1 MNYWVFKD
9 NNVEEGYPRPISE
22 FGLPVE
28 GVDAA
33 FVWLHNDKTYFFRDT
48 RYWRYDDH
56 LRRMDPGYPKDAT
69 LWKGLPPNLD
79 DAMRWSDGRV
89 RHLGSSL
96 WRLSH
101 LTGLYINN
109 NLLTALPPDIGR
121 LQRLEYLNLSRNQL
135 RTLPSEIGTIETPC
149 LKTFT
154 FSTKSPKEPE
164 KS

>member
-1 MNYWVFKD
+1 MKWEKAHWWRHLTDLPSPGLNYWVFKD
-9 NNVEEGYPRPISE
+9 NNVEEGYPRPISD

-79 DAMRWSDGRV
+79 DAMRWSDGE
-89 RHLGSSL
+89 
-96 WRLSH
+96 W
-101 LTGLYINN
+101 
-109 NLLTALPPDIGR
+109 A
-121 LQRLEYLNLSRNQL
+121 
-135 RTLPSEIGTIETPC
+135 
-149 LKTFT
+149 
-154 FSTKSPKEPE
+154 FSKHCIK
-164 KS
+164 